1 MMMNRVQKAYDELSY
16 DYEHRVDKHA
26 LYNIDYERPAMMNL
40 LPQDLKGKM
49 ILDAGCAAGWYTE
62 QFIKLGAG
70 VTAIDLSSEMVA
82 ATKRRVGDQ
91 AEVLCLDLA
100 DKLPFKD
107 NTFDFIVS
115 SLVLHYVKD
124 WGPTFQ
130 EFKRILKPD
139 GILLFSVHHPF
150 MDINMSQNQDYFSTE
165 FIVDQ
170 WKRQGKFIE
179 VTFYRRP
186 LHLILNETLAHF
198 SLEKLIEPQPTKEFE
213 KKNPETYEKLMKN
226 PHFMIIKARVLG
238 TGLE

>member
-1 MMMNRVQKAYDELSY
+1 MSKSVKDSYNELAY
-16 DYEHRVDKHA
+16 DYEHNVDTQA
-26 LYNIDYERPAMMNL
+26 LYNIHYERPAMMNL
-40 LPQDLKGKM
+40 LPQDLKGM
-49 ILDAGCAAGWYTE
+49 AVLDAGCAAGWYTE
-62 QFIKLGAG
+62 QFIKRGAR
-70 VTAIDLSSEMVA
+70 VTAMDLSPEMVA

-100 DKLPFKD
+100 EKLPFKD
-107 NTFDFIVS
+107 ASFDFIVS

-150 MDINMSQNQDYFSTE
+150 MDISMSQNQDYFSTE
-165 FIVDQ
+165 FIIDQ

-186 LHLILNETLAHF
+186 LHLIVNETLAHF
-198 SLEKLIEPQPTKEFE
+198 TLEKLIEPQPTKDFE
-213 KKNPETYEKLMKN
+213 KKNPAAYEKLMKN
-226 PHFMIIKARVLG
+226 PHFMIIKARVSG
-238 TGLE
+238 TRLE